1 MRPKIREN
9 LRTANFNSKIL
20 LVIKK
25 SVINMEMWADF

>member
-9 LRTANFNSKIL
+9 LRTANFNQNL

-25 SVINMEMWADF
+25 RLIEMQICADS